1 MHVVLMINDKR
12 KLNLFSMMTGAQF
25 GLIRSRDGSH
35 AQMDCTS
42 GQIIY
47 QNR

>member
-25 GLIRSRDGSH
+25 GLIRTRDGSH
-35 AQMDCTS
+35 VQTDYTS
-42 GQIIY
+42 RRIIY
-47 QNR
+47 